1 MAVRGAGQQA
11 MTDGLIETKSLR
23 GEKFGKSR
31 IQNEMM
37 DNSSYPADKI
47 AQFAYEALGQF
58 TSTQLEDDITI
69 FMLKYLSSDEKEAK
83 Q

>member
-1 MAVRGAGQQA
+1 MFAC
-11 MTDGLIETKSLR
+11 TDGLIETKSLR

-37 DNSSYPADKI
+37 DNATYPADKI
-47 AQFAYEALGQF
+47 AQFSYEALGQF
-58 TSTQLEDDITI
+58 TSAQLEDDITI
-69 FMLKYLSSDEKEAK
+69 FMLKYLTSEDKEVR

>member
-1 MAVRGAGQQA
+1 MVFAC
-11 MTDGLIETKSLR
+11 TDGLIETKSLR